1 MASVEQGIVTLLK
14 ADADVFGLTGV
25 RIFPWMRQQGT
36 TFPAI
41 VYELDSTEPEQD
53 LDGYGGMTRAT
64 LTIRNIAETYG
75 GAKTLAEHVRD
86 ALNGYTG
93 TPTNGVAIKSLV
105 HDNDV
110 GQVED
115 SVIGNSR
122 GVSIIDSSYIVW
134 YAD

>member
-14 ADADVFGLTGV
+14 ADADVFGLTGA

-41 VYELDSTEPEQD
+41 VYELDGTEPEQD

-110 GQVED
+110 GQVDD

-122 GVSIIDSSYIVW
+122 GVSIIESGYIIW
-134 YAD
+134 YSD

>member
-1 MASVEQGIVTLLK
+1 MASVEQGIRSLLV
-14 ADADVFGLTGV
+14 ADSDVFGLTGV

-41 VYELDSTEPEQD
+41 VYELDGTEPQD
-53 LDGYGGMTRAT
+53 GLGGYQSLTRAT
-64 LTIRNIAETYG
+64 LSISNIAETYG
-75 GAKTLAEHVRD
+75 GAKTLAGYVRD

-93 TPTNGVAIKSLV
+93 TPTDGVAIKSLV

-110 GQVED
+110 GIVED
-115 SVIGNSR
+115 SEIGNSR
-122 GVSIIDSSYIVW
+122 GVSIIESEYVIW